1 MIPNATHTFFSMEKI
16 MAMNNLAVYNTL
28 KTEGIRVVY
37 VTYYGFIFSHWEIK
51 SKNMFT
57 LVHSRP

>member
-1 MIPNATHTFFSMEKI
+1 MTFLMQRMHFSRWRKI
-16 MAMNNLAVYNTL
+16 MAMNNLPVYNTL
-28 KTEGIRVVY
+28 KTEGIRV
-37 VTYYGFIFSHWEIK
+37 TYCSFIFSHWGIK